1 MANAAKILSLIA
13 AFLVVHTVPRRL
25 IIWRQTPSR
34 ARPYLPAPEPDT
46 TPPALDG
53 AQLFATHCAMCHKPE
68 ELARPLQDAADPD
81 GASANMAAFLAPHG
95 RCDAAADMAVIDYL
109 AHSKTLMR

>member
-1 MANAAKILSLIA
+1 VSQQSAS
-13 AFLVVHTVPRRL
+13 
-25 IIWRQTPSR
+25 
-34 ARPYLPAPEPDT
+34 PASPWP
-46 TPPALDG
+46 
-53 AQLFATHCAMCHKPE
+53 KPE

-95 RCDAAADMAVIDYL
+95 RCDAAADMAIIDYL